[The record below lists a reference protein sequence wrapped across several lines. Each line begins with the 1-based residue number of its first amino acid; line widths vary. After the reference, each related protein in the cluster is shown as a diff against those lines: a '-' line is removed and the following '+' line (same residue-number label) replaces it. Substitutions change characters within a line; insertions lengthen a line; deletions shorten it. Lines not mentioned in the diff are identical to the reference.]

1 MDLSSDKFSRLLAI
15 YDFSQM
21 EKLKDAKVAVVGLG
35 GVGSYCSLA
44 LARSCVGTLKIVDFD
59 TVDVSNINRQ
69 LFANDKTVGKFK
81 ADVAENMIFDVN
93 PDIKV
98 VKVKESLT
106 SENASKILSDVDYIV
121 DAIDDVPGKIEIAKF
136 AQENDILLVSCMG
149 TALRTDPFKFQFADI
164 YKTSVCPLCRK
175 VRKLAK
181 ENRIKKLNVLYSK
194 EPAVK
199 SLNGKLG
206 STSFVPPIA
215 GFMLASKVIEDLV
228 S

>member
-15 YDFSQM
+15 YDLSQM
-21 EKLKDAKVAVVGLG
+21 EKLKNAKVAVVGLG
-35 GVGSYCSLA
+35 GVGSYCALA
-44 LARSCVGTLKIVDFD
+44 LARSCVGTLKIIDFD
-59 TVDVSNINRQ
+59 TVSISNINRQ
-69 LFANDKTVGKFK
+69 LFANDKTVGMYK
-81 ADVAENMIFDVN
+81 ADVAEKMIFDVN

-98 VKVKESLT
+98 IKVKESLT
-106 SENASKILSDVDYIV
+106 SENASKILSDFDYIV
-121 DAIDDVPGKIEIAKF
+121 DAIDDVPGKIEIAKY
-136 AQENDILLVSCMG
+136 AQENSVSLVSCMG

-181 ENRIKKLNVLYSK
+181 ENRIKKLRVLYSK

-206 STSFVPPIA
+206 STSFIPPIA